1 MADTT
6 ALKNRIRAAIKAN
19 DNQEITGPV
28 LQQALLDMVDELD
41 LNPEL
46 QEAINTEKEARQT
59 ADIQLGDLITGIKNN
74 IDNGYV
80 YAGIATPLTTP
91 VSGKVFYLA
100 KEAGTYTNFGELIL
114 SQGINILRYNGSA
127 WSLNSFIGIDDAP
140 TQGSSNFVKSSGVLD
155 SIIKDGSAFDLS
167 AYNGGATYADLSA
180 ALTALNA
187 IPATYKKGG
196 MSMKYVQ
203 TSDNKYVQY
212 RLMANAFTTD
222 VTQWQGIDD
231 EPTAGSNNQVK
242 SQGILSNLTNL
253 SFCGR
258 DTTFVSQEIK
268 GLLKGH
274 PYTLSFK
281 NTNWEKHLDT
291 KWTIFELWYKDINDV
306 THDLINIQI
315 GGTVY
320 ECLPFII
327 PDEAERVYYGGR
339 AKDGVIVRFSITDAA
354 STKIIPVSNNNPIS
368 NNVKIEQNT
377 ITIKDDG
384 FGLVNVV
391 AGNTIGW
398 IGYVSGEDE
407 STSITIEPDLN
418 NADCVY
424 YIDLKTLNANAR
436 TSFSKAIKKAS
447 LTDGKY
453 KGYAIAA
460 YRKSQLLYT
469 PLKDTV
475 KESEIR
481 DEIFIK
487 GNNYDLDTNVI
498 LSEDGNSITLSQ
510 NGFAVYRTTSNN
522 YGNVLGYVGYVEGVD
537 EDFTFTLK
545 GYSGYN
551 CTTYYLDLS
560 ALNSQTRVAFKD
572 AIKITHNRISSPNY
586 VLLLSCYYDKIE
598 FYGLF
603 ESIVAKKAY
612 YKSAQ
617 KSAQA
622 NLVNFE
628 PEFYAY
634 SKGRFNSA
642 QGEGQGWYDR
652 FKIGHISDT
661 HQYQVLMREA
671 IEVSK
676 SKVDV
681 LINTGDDGNGMPSW
695 TSERVIANL
704 VDTASV
710 VNSNIGSLKYFVTPG
725 NHDVPN
731 ITKKQYYDVMSPYF
745 SDSYIWGD
753 NEHYRM
759 YGYEDI
765 TTNDMGTFRIIVLDP
780 FDYDDGAFPETRRF
794 QTATFSQK
802 QIDWLTEAL
811 VYAANNSYHVIT
823 MMHYSFGDNSLYF
836 NEEKAK
842 PDAVFYQDPFMIPDI
857 IDAIQNK
864 TILNKAYS
872 DSQNINNI
880 TVNRDFSSVGNLD
893 YVCHLFG
900 HIHSKNNY
908 WCQKTDGSK
917 VYDILML
924 GESAL
929 GTYGNA
935 LNKVY
940 RMAGTPNEIEFSA
953 LEIDTIEKA
962 IYRVNY
968 GAYLKYDGSNNVT
981 NRTTKLNYRKDM

>member
-1 MADTT
+1 MSEHKEPIPSRIYNAAVGGHVAGAEDIFDD
-6 ALKNRIRAAIKAN
+6 AMNKNQSTINQEFNEAIGTGGSVDSKISAAINALDSTKSQSAGADGLVLN
-19 DNQEITGPV
+19 VVEENGKITSISGSIASNTYDAYGAASQAQAAAATDATNKVNAAKSEIKGNATSACDTLGEAEALISAEKTRAQAAEEQLRTLYNN
-28 LQQALLDMVDELD
+28 LQQSQPVPVTSLPATG
-41 LNPEL
+41 
-46 QEAINTEKEARQT
+46 EAGKIYRLAGTT
-59 ADIQLGDLITGIKNN
+59 SYAD
-74 IDNGYV
+74 YM
-80 YAGIATPLTTP
+80 YAEGALTTP
-91 VSGKVFYLA
+91 
-100 KEAGTYTNFGELIL
+100 
-114 SQGINILRYNGSA
+114 
-127 WSLNSFIGIDDAP
+127 
-140 TQGSSNFVKSSGVLD
+140 
-155 SIIKDGSAFDLS
+155 IKMAEYD
-167 AYNGGATYADLSA
+167 
-180 ALTALNA
+180 NA
-187 IPATYKKGG
+187 
-196 MSMKYVQ
+196 
-203 TSDNKYVQY
+203 
-212 RLMANAFTTD
+212 
-222 VTQWQGIDD
+222 IDD
-231 EPTAGSNNQVK
+231 EPTAGSDNLVK
-242 SQGILSNLTNL
+242 SQGMLSSLTNL
-253 SFCGR
+253 SFCGH
-258 DTTFVSQEIK
+258 DTTFVSQEVK

-274 PYTLSFK
+274 LYTLSFK
-281 NTNWEKHLDT
+281 NTDWEKHQDT
-291 KWTIFELWYKDINDV
+291 RYSIFELWYKDTNDV

-320 ECLPFII
+320 ECFPFII
-327 PDEAERVYYGGR
+327 PDEAECVYYGGR

-407 STSITIEPDLN
+407 STSITINPDSN
-418 NADCVY
+418 DTNCVY
-424 YIDLKTLNANAR
+424 YIDLKTLNADTR
-436 TSFSKAIKKAS
+436 TSFSSAIKKAS
-447 LTDGKY
+447 LRDGKY
-453 KGYAIAA
+453 KGYIVAA
-460 YRKSQLLYT
+460 YRKSQLIYT
-469 PLKDTV
+469 PLKDV
-475 KESEIR
+475 IKKSEIR
-481 DEIFIK
+481 DEVFIM
-487 GNNYDLDTNVI
+487 GNNHDLDTNVI

-510 NGFAVYRTTSNN
+510 NGFAVCRTTSSVYNN
-522 YGNVLGYVGYVEGVD
+522 IVGYVAYVEGVD
-537 EDFTFTLK
+537 ENPTFTFTGDGNSSK
-545 GYSGYN
+545 
-551 CTTYYLDLS
+551 TFYYLDLS
-560 ALNSQTRVAFKD
+560 VLNSQDRTAFKN
-572 AIKITHNRISSPNY
+572 AIKITHTRIEASPKY
-586 VLLLSCYYDKIE
+586 ILLLSFYYDRLD

-603 ESIVAKKAY
+603 GSIVAKKAY
-612 YKSAQ
+612 YTAQ
-617 KSAQA
+617 RPAQI
-622 NLVNFE
+622 NLLNFE

-671 IEVSK
+671 IEISK
-676 SKVDV
+676 PKVDV

-704 VDTASV
+704 MDTASV

-765 TTNDMGTFRIIVLDP
+765 TANDMGTFRIIVLDP
-780 FDYDDGAFPETRRF
+780 FDYDDGAFPETRSF

-864 TILNKAYS
+864 TILNKVYS

-880 TVNRDFSSVGNLD
+880 TVNSDFSSVGNLD

-900 HIHSKNNY
+900 HIHSKNSY

-929 GTYGNA
+929 GEYGNA

-940 RMAGTPNEIEFSA
+940 RMAGTLNEIEFSA